1 MVARTS
7 HGALVRR
14 FVELVHA
21 TGPCAVCHGRP
32 VVLVETGCVRERVLS
47 DAQREA
53 MIPRVEGQ
61 RSPRHRKQLIA
72 HAKETPEG
80 QDGISDLA

>member
-1 MVARTS
+1 
-7 HGALVRR
+7 
-14 FVELVHA
+14 
-21 TGPCAVCHGRP
+21 
-32 VVLVETGCVRERVLS
+32 
-47 DAQREA
+47 

-80 QDGISDLA
+80 QDGIRDLA

>member
-1 MVARTS
+1 M
-7 HGALVRR
+7 
-14 FVELVHA
+14 
-21 TGPCAVCHGRP
+21 
-32 VVLVETGCVRERVLS
+32 VLVETGCVRERVLS